1 MRTHYCTDL
10 GKNDI
15 GAQVQIC
22 GWVNSYRDHGGVIF
36 IDLRDKSGL
45 LQLVCDPK
53 ESEKAYKIANE
64 VRSEF
69 VLRAKGKIRAR
80 GEGLVN
86 PKLKTGEIEVVV
98 DELIIENPSA
108 PLPFVIGDK
117 GVGEEIRLK
126 YRYLDLRTSENFA
139 KFALRSKAAL
149 AARNSLDKMGFT
161 EVETP
166 ILTRATPEGA
176 RDYLVPSRVYNGEFY
191 ALPQSPQLFKQLL
204 MCAGFDK
211 YFQIAKC
218 FRDED
223 LRADRQPEFTQ
234 IDVEMSFC
242 EQRDVMNVCENLLKD
257 IFSACGFEIKTP
269 FRVMDYR
276 DATENYGSDKPDL
289 RFDMP
294 LIDVLDIFAT
304 SNNEIF
310 STPAKDPKRNR
321 AKAIVVKG
329 GDKIFSKRQMVKFE
343 DFVRKFGAK
352 GLAFFQV
359 KDPTQTV
366 GQENCV
372 NFDGISCKGPLVK
385 FFDENALREL
395 KKRGNLEIGDV
406 VFFGVGKKKVV
417 LDYGA
422 I

>member
-10 GKNDI
+10 DKNDI

-69 VLRAKGKIRAR
+69 VLKAKGKIRAR

-117 GVGEEIRLK
+117 DVGEEIRLK

-176 RDYLVPSRVYNGEFY
+176 RDY
-191 ALPQSPQLFKQLL
+191 
-204 MCAGFDK
+204 
-211 YFQIAKC
+211 
-218 FRDED
+218 
-223 LRADRQPEFTQ
+223 
-234 IDVEMSFC
+234 
-242 EQRDVMNVCENLLKD
+242 
-257 IFSACGFEIKTP
+257 
-269 FRVMDYR
+269 
-276 DATENYGSDKPDL
+276 
-289 RFDMP
+289 
-294 LIDVLDIFAT
+294 
-304 SNNEIF
+304 
-310 STPAKDPKRNR
+310 
-321 AKAIVVKG
+321 
-329 GDKIFSKRQMVKFE
+329 
-343 DFVRKFGAK
+343 
-352 GLAFFQV
+352 
-359 KDPTQTV
+359 
-366 GQENCV
+366 
-372 NFDGISCKGPLVK
+372 
-385 FFDENALREL
+385 
-395 KKRGNLEIGDV
+395 
-406 VFFGVGKKKVV
+406 
-417 LDYGA
+417 
-422 I
+422 